1 MKLGKM
7 LLVLIKKKSVL
18 TKCPKLMIVTFILIS
33 GMRII
38 CVTLSATRKF

>member
-18 TKCPKLMIVTFILIS
+18 TKCPKLMQPENFNFCNIYQKQF
-33 GMRII
+33 
-38 CVTLSATRKF
+38 K